1 MAIDEII
8 SYEGVPMEMLFA
20 RGNIGTVL
28 DSVSARFNELA
39 MPAGAGAGAVFPH
52 DTDVRAGEVY
62 GPTGTDFTGNLTL
75 PDVNDV
81 RNGTDYGANGVEFD
95 GDLVLPAEADV
106 KLGVGYGADGTEL
119 EGTLAGGGGSN
130 IFINL
135 D

>member
-1 MAIDEII
+1 MAINEIL
-8 SYEGVPMEMLFA
+8 SYAGETMEMSFA
-20 RGNIGTVL
+20 RGNIGSVI
-28 DSVSARFNELA
+28 DSVSPRFNELQL
-39 MPAGAGAGAVFPH
+39 PAGAGVGAVFPP
-52 DTDVRAGEVY
+52 DTDVRSGEQY

-81 RNGTDYGANGVEFD
+81 RNGVDYGANGVEFD